1 MIFFAAASELQAQK
15 WGGAY
20 YDTPLS
26 VHCPLSKTR
35 ISNEYWLTKRGIC
48 YIMLCKIKI
57 HFFGRD
63 KEMNELFNKK
73 EINPTVK
80 VVISMNQDEKQY
92 FKNFAAKAG
101 IPFSALVRIALK
113 NFMTGEGKRYVEM

>member
-1 MIFFAAASELQAQK
+1 
-15 WGGAY
+15 
-20 YDTPLS
+20 
-26 VHCPLSKTR
+26 
-35 ISNEYWLTKRGIC
+35 
-48 YIMLCKIKI
+48 
-57 HFFGRD
+57 
-63 KEMNELFNKK
+63 MNELFNKK